1 MVGTFGV
8 TMVMAQQYLPGN
20 IGMASGL
27 SIGFAIGLGG
37 VAAVFLGAVAD
48 SIDLRTALF
57 ISAAAPV
64 VAARA
69 DDVAPGDRGA
79 PPARAGGGRPV
90 ADRLG
95 RQPTRSEPS
104 VRRASS
110 SSSFRP
116 ASTPAK
122 TAGMN
127 NSYVFDIEGAGTWT
141 VKVADGGVT
150 VDEGDTGGDC
160 TISTSAETFEKVVKG
175 EQNPTAAYMSGKL
188 KIKGDMGAAMKLQKL
203 F

>member
-1 MVGTFGV
+1 MSDSVSEFFKG
-8 TMVMAQQYLPGN
+8 LPSRVD
-20 IGMASGL
+20 A
-27 SIGFAIGLGG
+27 
-37 VAAVFLGAVAD
+37 
-48 SIDLRTALF
+48 
-57 ISAAAPV
+57 
-64 VAARA
+64 
-69 DDVAPGDRGA
+69 
-79 PPARAGGGRPV
+79 
-90 ADRLG
+90 
-95 RQPTRSEPS
+95 
-104 VRRASS
+104 
-110 SSSFRP
+110 
-116 ASTPAK
+116 AK

-141 VKVADGGVT
+141 VKVADGSVT